1 MFWDCKWQQGIS
13 ESMLNIYAQYCD
25 QRGDPQWVG
34 MEEKPNK
41 GRLVTKAT
49 CWQHDIHFI
58 LFKNKIQKFMTV
70 STIWLS
76 WLSKDFKVFVLF
88 ISLQCDMTTLIKML
102 IAGFIEPCKWV
113 HRKCWQTVNT
123 FRKKDYLC
131 MLSPE
136 NVTFFSAAK
145 SSLSCGITLL
155 YDAYTHLILFIHQ
168 EYKLFFFLW
177 TKAVNANFI
186 ETEWSSWG
194 LLHALILPCD
204 KVKCPGRLPNQVSD
218 FKPSTFFAI
227 SINKSTT
234 DWINNSIQS
243 LKAMQHL

>member
-1 MFWDCKWQQGIS
+1 MFWDYKWQQGIS

-34 MEEKPNK
+34 MEEKLNK

-58 LFKNKIQKFMTV
+58 LFKYKIQKFMTV

-113 HRKCWQTVNT
+113 HHKCWQTLNT

-131 MLSPE
+131 MLSPA
-136 NVTFFSAAK
+136 NV
-145 SSLSCGITLL
+145 
-155 YDAYTHLILFIHQ
+155 
-168 EYKLFFFLW
+168 
-177 TKAVNANFI
+177 
-186 ETEWSSWG
+186 EWSSWG

-234 DWINNSIQS
+234 DWINNSIQN

>member
-34 MEEKPNK
+34 MEEKLNK
-41 GRLVTKAT
+41 GKLVTKAT

-113 HRKCWQTVNT
+113 HRKCWQTLNT
-123 FRKKDYLC
+123 FRKKRLFVHVKSGKCDIFLSSQEFTFLWHYL
-131 MLSPE
+131 
-136 NVTFFSAAK
+136 A
-145 SSLSCGITLL
+145 I
-155 YDAYTHLILFIHQ
+155 YDAYTHLILFIHR
-168 EYKLFFFLW
+168 EYKLFFF
-177 TKAVNANFI
+177 F
-186 ETEWSSWG
+186 E
-194 LLHALILPCD
+194 P
-204 KVKCPGRLPNQVSD
+204 RQ
-218 FKPSTFFAI
+218 
-227 SINKSTT
+227 
-234 DWINNSIQS
+234 
-243 LKAMQHL
+243 

>member
-1 MFWDCKWQQGIS
+1 MFWDYKWQQGIS

-34 MEEKPNK
+34 MEEKLNK

-58 LFKNKIQKFMTV
+58 LFKYKIQKFMTV

-113 HRKCWQTVNT
+113 HHKCWQTLNT

-131 MLSPE
+131 MLSPA
-136 NVTFFSAAK
+136 NVAFFSAAK

-155 YDAYTHLILFIHQ
+155 YMMHIPISSCLFI
-168 EYKLFFFLW
+168 ENMKLFFF
-177 TKAVNANFI
+177 F
-186 ETEWSSWG
+186 E
-194 LLHALILPCD
+194 P
-204 KVKCPGRLPNQVSD
+204 RQ
-218 FKPSTFFAI
+218 
-227 SINKSTT
+227 
-234 DWINNSIQS
+234 
-243 LKAMQHL
+243 